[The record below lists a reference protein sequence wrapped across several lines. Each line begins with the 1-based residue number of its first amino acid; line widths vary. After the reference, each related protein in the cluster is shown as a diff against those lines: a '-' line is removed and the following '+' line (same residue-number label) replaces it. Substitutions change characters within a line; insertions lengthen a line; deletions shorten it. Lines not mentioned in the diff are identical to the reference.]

1 MMIRPA
7 KEADI
12 DEIMPIV
19 ARIKTGYFEKNGIPQ
34 WTGSYPSEDIFFD
47 DLDAGHLFVLCQEDL
62 LIGFVSIGFEPEPD
76 YAEIDG
82 KWLNDEPYAVV
93 HRLGIDPDWHG
104 FGFGGNLLTMA
115 EKLCEQREIRN
126 IRADTHR
133 QNAAMKKTFEDAG
146 FQFCGVITLKD
157 AGDEADLLRDAYQ
170 KVILPPPETVPNKAH
185 RH

>member
-82 KWLNDEPYAVV
+82 KWLNGEPYAVV
-93 HRLGIDPDWHG
+93 HRWHRHG
-104 FGFGGNLLTMA
+104 LHGSASA
-115 EKLCEQREIRN
+115 ETCSHGRKTLRQREIRN
-126 IRADTHR
+126 IRADTHAR
-133 QNAAMKKTFEDAG
+133 T
-146 FQFCGVITLKD
+146 
-157 AGDEADLLRDAYQ
+157 
-170 KVILPPPETVPNKAH
+170 PP
-185 RH
+185 

>member
-12 DEIMPIV
+12 DEIMSI
-19 ARIKTGYFEKNGIPQ
+19 AAKIKTGYFEKNAIPQ
-34 WTGSYPSEDIFFD
+34 WTGNYPSEDTFFD

-62 LIGFVSIGFEPEPD
+62 LIGFVSIGFDPEPD

-93 HRLGIDPDWHG
+93 HRLGVDPEWHG
-104 FGFGGNLLTMA
+104 FGFGGNLLIMA
-115 EKLCEQREIRN
+115 EKLCEQRGIRN
-126 IRADTHR
+126 IRADTHH
-133 QNAAMKKTFEDAG
+133 QNAAMKKTFEDAR
-146 FQFCGVITLKD
+146 FQFCGVITLGD
-157 AGDEADLLRDAYQ
+157 TDEADPLRDAYQ
-170 KVILPPPETVPNKAH
+170 KVILPLPETVPNKAH